1 VVFSDQKHGGR
12 LIRNNFI
19 VIMQGIA
26 YNNIFLRHTCL
37 ILHSQEIML
46 VLRLIESQDG
56 LG

>member
-1 VVFSDQKHGGR
+1 MVFSDQKHGGR

-26 YNNIFLRHTCL
+26 YNNIFLRHTRL